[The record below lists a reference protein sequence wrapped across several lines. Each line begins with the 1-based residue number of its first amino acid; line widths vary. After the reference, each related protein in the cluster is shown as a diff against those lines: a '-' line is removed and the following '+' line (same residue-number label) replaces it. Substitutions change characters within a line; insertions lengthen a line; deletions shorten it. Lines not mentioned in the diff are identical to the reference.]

1 MNNTEQYY
9 YSTIEADGYRTD
21 HDERPEFSCGTV
33 DFLANHEY
41 MNRPPMPPT
50 YLFAFDVSKPAVD
63 SGYLAL
69 ACSTIKSVIE
79 AQALPGMSDERA
91 KVAFITYDKNLHFYN
106 LRPIL
111 KQPQMMV
118 VTESENVFL
127 PQPEDLLVNL
137 NESYDLVINLLDNMP
152 NYFVNTKDQES
163 CFVAAL

>member
-1 MNNTEQYY
+1 
-9 YSTIEADGYRTD
+9 
-21 HDERPEFSCGTV
+21 
-33 DFLANHEY
+33 
-41 MNRPPMPPT
+41 MPPT

-79 AQALPGMSDERA
+79 GQLLPGMSDERA
-91 KVAFITYDKNLHFYN
+91 KVAFITYDKHIHFYN

-118 VTESENVFL
+118 VTDTEQVFM

-137 NESYDLVINLLDNMP
+137 
-152 NYFVNTKDQES
+152 
-163 CFVAAL
+163 